1 MREALMS
8 GFGTERRPSSLYDP
22 ATAPDVSSSF
32 RESLRYDRPPLRRF
46 LIFSIP
52 LLILAMALFHFA
64 LEALGRAP
72 DPSALSPSGGRAL
85 PGWVALATWGLE
97 ALSLSALFLL
107 IYNRSGLRL
116 LSGLLTGW
124 IAWVFRGPLLVVT
137 VVGLA
142 GLSPRPWWSLVLS
155 WWGLFSL
162 RRLPLG

>member
-1 MREALMS
+1 
-8 GFGTERRPSSLYDP
+8 
-22 ATAPDVSSSF
+22 
-32 RESLRYDRPPLRRF
+32 LRRF

-52 LLILAMALFHFA
+52 LLILAMALFQFA
-64 LEALGRAP
+64 LEALGRVP
-72 DPSALSPSGGRAL
+72 DPDALSPSGGRDL
-85 PGWVALATWGLE
+85 PGWVALATWALE

-142 GLSPRPWWSLVLS
+142 GLPAAPWWGMAFG
-155 WWGLFSL
+155 WWILYTLCGLL
-162 RRLPLG
+162 LGGAAAAAGLQP